1 MKLDPDGV
9 LRIPAD
15 VGGKA
20 GFKPGEEVDVKVEH
34 GALHIT
40 PLDVEALRLRR
51 MEEGLRDLGDL
62 PPPLRT
68 TEEVMA
74 LTRGED

>member
-15 VGGKA
+15 IGGQA
-20 GFKPGEEVDVKVEH
+20 GFKPGEEVDVKVEN

-40 PLDVEALRLRR
+40 PLDIEALRLRR
-51 MEEGLRDLGDL
+51 MEAALKALEPL

-68 TEEVMA
+68 AEEVIA